1 MANSINADC
10 KTFRNEVFS
19 RDVSHKYRRWKGS
32 MPKRSVYK
40 ESTSAWVLVG
50 SLITLAIGIGLLW
63 GSESL
68 ENRPILRSLSVN
80 MGGLIVPSVALGV
93 VWELL
98 GKRRFVEEIF
108 ETASVS
114 EAVRSAK
121 VSVITTHFQEGVD
134 WTHLMEGARELDV
147 FVAAGR
153 TWRSRLD
160 SSLKS
165 IASRS
170 NAKIN
175 VILPDPTK
183 PEVIKELARRFGSTE
198 ENVRQ
203 NIEDAEKYYRDLALK
218 SALAKGGMRIWH
230 FDDAPVITFYRI
242 DFTYV
247 LATYRHFG
255 LGDVPTFV
263 CHKGG
268 SLATFVDEQIQNMLS
283 KNNERCRLVHSHKDQ
298 TISAGT
304 VQTDT
309 ASSVLRDDGNVPTG

>member
-1 MANSINADC
+1 
-10 KTFRNEVFS
+10 
-19 RDVSHKYRRWKGS
+19 